1 MKTFLM
7 HKDQDFDLQRK
18 LPPNEQA
25 LTQDLEL
32 NTLFNAMALGD
43 TFVFAVAKS
52 AVLSGLAMV
61 TLARRSSNLTIPAIL
76 PKDEASIT
84 HAQSAVTTSE
94 AIASITGF
102 SCRAAPSQNTIFPAR
117 SPPLCLG

>member
-18 LPPNEQA
+18 LPPNAQA

-43 TFVFAVAKS
+43 KFLFEVAKK
-52 AVLSGLAMV
+52 AVLSAFNTDLD
-61 TLARRSSNLTIPAIL
+61 TILYRQHIL
-76 PKDEASIT
+76 QDCLKNASIVRDIYEI
-84 HAQSAVTTSE
+84 AV
-94 AIASITGF
+94 ASIESERKNFWGLL
-102 SCRAAPSQNTIFPAR
+102 SRYPSWILSR
-117 SPPLCLG
+117 